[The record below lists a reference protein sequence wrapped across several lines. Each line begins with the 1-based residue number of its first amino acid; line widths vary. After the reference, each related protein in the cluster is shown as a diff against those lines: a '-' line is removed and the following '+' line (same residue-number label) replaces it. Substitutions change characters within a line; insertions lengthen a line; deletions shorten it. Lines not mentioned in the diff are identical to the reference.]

1 MEVDYSPDP
10 NIRYKTYTNMKHMQL
25 ASTAYRYAKQKSVM
39 VKYIRDLKELI
50 GESNEKTLML
60 ITASYDQEIAKLTDA
75 GFKLSEE
82 EAELNKQLE
91 TVKLEQELRDIRLSN
106 LELLSELGRK
116 RANENVIV
124 RSQVMQ
130 VSDSS
135 NTNNTRHD

>member
-1 MEVDYSPDP
+1 
-10 NIRYKTYTNMKHMQL
+10 MKHMQL

-124 RSQVMQ
+124 RSQIMQ

-135 NTNNTRHD
+135 NK

>member
-1 MEVDYSPDP
+1 
-10 NIRYKTYTNMKHMQL
+10 MKHMQL